1 MLTQRKQCCCGTK
14 KEKRVVKN
22 AMAVCVAL
30 QPLQLEVQAELQV
43 HCDVA
48 DEHRAS
54 CVHRASYFFVSSSTQ
69 TNEHALKR
77 VPIKF
82 VWPKNI

>member
-1 MLTQRKQCCCGTK
+1 
-14 KEKRVVKN
+14 
-22 AMAVCVAL
+22 MAVCVAL

-48 DEHRAS
+48 DKRRAPS
-54 CVHRASYFFVSSSTQ
+54 FFEPSSTQ
-69 TNEHALKR
+69 TNVEHALKR